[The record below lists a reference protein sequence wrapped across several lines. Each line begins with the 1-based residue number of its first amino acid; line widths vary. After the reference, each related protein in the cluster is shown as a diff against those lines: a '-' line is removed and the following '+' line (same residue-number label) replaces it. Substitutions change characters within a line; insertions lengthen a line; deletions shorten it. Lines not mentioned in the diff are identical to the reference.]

1 MTETSRAGSGRGW
14 QTVVCACLA
23 GISLASLAQ
32 TTTASGPSLQ
42 GTSSAGRADLPEWS
56 RLTTRQQQ
64 ALRPLA
70 KAWPQLT
77 SSQRQKWL
85 ALAQT
90 YDSLTPAE
98 QVTVHQ
104 RMAEWASLSVQER
117 ARARLNYTHLKP
129 LGREELK
136 AQWEAYQALTDDE
149 RKRLQQ
155 QRPAPKSAAPVSRAL
170 TAKSERLVQPPVKSG
185 SSTTNPSIDPKTLLP
200 RVNETLTAS
209 PPAPTQAEASA
220 VTESASE

>member
-1 MTETSRAGSGRGW
+1 M
-14 QTVVCACLA
+14 
-23 GISLASLAQ
+23 
-32 TTTASGPSLQ
+32 
-42 GTSSAGRADLPEWS
+42 
-56 RLTTRQQQ
+56 
-64 ALRPLA
+64 A